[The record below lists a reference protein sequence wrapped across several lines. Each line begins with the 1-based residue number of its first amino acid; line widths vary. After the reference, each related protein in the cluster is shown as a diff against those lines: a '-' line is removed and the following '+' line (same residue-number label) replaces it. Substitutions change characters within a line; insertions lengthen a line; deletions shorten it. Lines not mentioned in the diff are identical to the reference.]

1 MYSCIALDFWE
12 LCQGLFLAVNH
23 EVLRREM
30 GKEAVLTIHE
40 IPYIWTAL
48 KEKEKQKNRQKKI
61 PFLSSCGHN
70 GDDLQRG
77 TCTFSYFFLST

>member
-48 KEKEKQKNRQKKI
+48 KEKEKQKK
-61 PFLSSCGHN
+61 
-70 GDDLQRG
+70 
-77 TCTFSYFFLST
+77 